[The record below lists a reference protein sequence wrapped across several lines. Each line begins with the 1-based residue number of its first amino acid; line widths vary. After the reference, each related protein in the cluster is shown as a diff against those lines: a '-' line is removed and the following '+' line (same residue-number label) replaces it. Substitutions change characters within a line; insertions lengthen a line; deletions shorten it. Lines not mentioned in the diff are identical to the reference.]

1 MNKGNHSRDE
11 KIKKLVG
18 LITGELSLKDVRA
31 KRTIL
36 CIQWDDD
43 LEADDNIYLI
53 DGKKV
58 NYQTYLKAIS

>member
-1 MNKGNHSRDE
+1 MNRSNYNREE

-18 LITGELSLKDVRA
+18 LITGELSLNDFKA

-43 LEADDNIYLI
+43 PEADDNIYLI

-58 NYQTYLKAIS
+58 DYQTYSKAIS